1 MSDIQLDPR
10 ARHGGS
16 TVQRELEVGFVAALT
31 TTGEV
36 KTATVDIPIATTAT
50 SEFVDITDRIKSI
63 VADSEIE
70 SGFALVSTPHTTCA
84 LIVNEAEPG
93 FLEDFA
99 RALEAIAP
107 QQGTY
112 AHNDAPHAEEF
123 EAPNGYA
130 HVRAAFLSSPSVLL
144 PVRDAELVLGRWQRI
159 FFVELDR
166 ARPRT
171 CHVTLV
177 GRAG

>member
-1 MSDIQLDPR
+1 MHQ
-10 ARHGGS
+10 
-16 TVQRELEVGFVAALT
+16 ELEVGLIASLA

-36 KTATVDIPIATTAT
+36 QTTSVDIPIATTAT
-50 SEFVDITDRIKSI
+50 SEMIDVTDRVGSI
-63 VADSEIE
+63 VTDSGIE
-70 SGFALVSTPHTTCA
+70 EGLALISVPHTTCA
-84 LIVNEAEPG
+84 IIVNEAEPG
-93 FLEDFA
+93 FLKDFM

-107 QQGTY
+107 QAEEY
-112 AHNDAPHAEEF
+112 EHNAAPHAEEF

-130 HVRAAFLSSPSVLL
+130 HVRAAFLSSHSVLL
-144 PVRDAELVLGRWQRI
+144 PVRAGALALGRWQRV

-171 CHVTLV
+171 CQVTLV